1 MEESLE
7 FYNNFDK
14 KLINDYVFGNK
25 RIVSAIRNLGQFVS
39 EEAKSILDIG
49 CGLGWSSYEFS
60 KAFPIAHVCAVDLS
74 PVLIDTA
81 SKLFGGQ
88 KNLSFKVCDLTQ
100 GLDVE
105 NRYDAIIMIDVYEHI
120 PIKERN
126 AFHKGIKRVLK
137 EQGRLILACPSKY
150 HQSYLRNNNPSGL
163 QPVDEDVDFESI
175 KTIANDIEGE
185 VIFFEYQSIWMNYD
199 YFYAVIEIN
208 PLYGSNTRKIKGDA
222 LILEKENERAQRV
235 KTKLNVQVESNKK
248 SKNYFVLKT
257 FLKRIKNKLN

>member
-1 MEESLE
+1 MKESLE
-7 FYNNFDK
+7 FYNKFDK
-14 KLINDYVFGNK
+14 KLINDYVLGNK
-25 RIVSAIRNLGQFVS
+25 RIVSAIENLGQFVPK
-39 EEAKSILDIG
+39 EAKNILDIG

-60 KAFPIAHVCAVDLS
+60 KSFPASHVFAVDLS
-74 PVLIDTA
+74 PVLIATA
-81 SKLFGGQ
+81 SKLFGHQ
-88 KNLSFKVCDLTQ
+88 QNLTFKVCDLTQ
-100 GLDVE
+100 GLAIE
-105 NRYDAIIMIDVYEHI
+105 NRYNAIIMIDVYEHI

-126 AFHKGIKRVLK
+126 TFHKTIKSVLS

-208 PLYGSNTRKIKGDA
+208 PIYGSNARKIKGDA

-235 KTKLNVQVESNKK
+235 KTKLNIQVECIKK
-248 SKNYFVLKT
+248 SKKNHVLKT
-257 FLKRIKNKLN
+257 ILKRIKNKLN